1 MITTYLLSFLL
12 HFFDII
18 MERRKEEAIGDVL
31 LRYLRQSLLETPL
44 NEHRLIQSWNEV
56 AGKAAARLT
65 TDVRIHNQKL
75 YVKVQSATLRTELI
89 MKRSELVKQL
99 NAKVGAMLITDIVFS

>member
-1 MITTYLLSFLL
+1 
-12 HFFDII
+12 

-56 AGKAAARLT
+56 AGKTAAQLT
-65 TDVRIHNQKL
+65 SNVSIHNQKL
-75 YVKVQSATLRTELI
+75 YVKVRSATLRTELM
-89 MKRSELVKQL
+89 MKRSELVRQL
-99 NAKVGAMLITDIVFS
+99 NAKVGSNLITDIILS

>member
-1 MITTYLLSFLL
+1 
-12 HFFDII
+12 

-56 AGKAAARLT
+56 AGKTAAQLT
-65 TDVRIHNQKL
+65 TDVSIHNQKL
-75 YVKVQSATLRTELI
+75 YVKVRSATLRAELI
-89 MKRSELVKQL
+89 MKRSELVRRL
-99 NAKVGAMLITDIVFS
+99 NAKVGTNLITDIILS

>member
-1 MITTYLLSFLL
+1 
-12 HFFDII
+12 

-56 AGKAAARLT
+56 AGRAAAQLT
-65 TDVRIHNQKL
+65 TDVSIHNQKL
-75 YVKVQSATLRTELI
+75 YVRVRSSARSHNRHYFFIDNMALPILSVDGDARMLTENPSI
-89 MKRSELVKQL
+89 
-99 NAKVGAMLITDIVFS
+99 

>member
-1 MITTYLLSFLL
+1 
-12 HFFDII
+12 

-56 AGKAAARLT
+56 AGKLAAQLT
-65 TDVRIHNQKL
+65 SSVSIHNQKL
-75 YVKVQSATLRTELI
+75 YVKVRSATLRTELM
-89 MKRSELVKQL
+89 MKRSELVRQL
-99 NAKVGAMLITDIVFS
+99 NAKVGSNLITDIILS

>member
-1 MITTYLLSFLL
+1 
-12 HFFDII
+12 

-56 AGKAAARLT
+56 AGRAAAQLT
-65 TDVRIHNQKL
+65 TDVSIHNQKL
-75 YVKVQSATLRTELI
+75 YVRVRSSALRTELM
-89 MKRSELVKQL
+89 MKRSELVRQL
-99 NAKVGAMLITDIVFS
+99 NANNMALQILSVDGDAGMLTENPSI